1 MRIAHV
7 KQSSSR
13 RKYVDDNIDIL
24 NNRPLCLNCNCERII
39 LYRDTNKK
47 TIIRVCSNQNCFLYK
62 DITKLKSWIIQE
74 SNK

>member
-13 RKYVDDNIDIL
+13 RKYIDNDIDIL
-24 NNRPLCLNCNCERII
+24 NSRPLCLNCNSSRI
-39 LYRDTNKK
+39 LLSSTNNKE
-47 TIIRVCSNQNCFLYK
+47 TIIRVCSNKKCFLYK